1 MIFHEVSVLWAIVL
15 TVFSVLAVYISGYA
29 LQRRYVGG
37 AGELAFFLLTVAF
50 YSMGSAFEINGTVLP
65 RVLDFIKF
73 EFFWAS
79 FTAPAFLLFA
89 LRYHRERHLPLAAYV
104 VLLAGALLLG
114 VLGMTPEEHR
124 LVYRSYGMAEG
135 DYFPEFVYVGGPFY
149 YVQLTYLIGCSLV
162 GEAVLLLKALRSRGK
177 LRTQALLISVGGT
190 IPTLNTI
197 IFPQRNAVMDTQP
210 LALIVMGCF
219 IAVSLFRYQM
229 LDLLRIARDSAVD
242 TIGEYLVVLDR
253 DKVILDINRSGRESA
268 LLAGFKIS
276 GILKSCGEFGLYLD
290 RIMSAEEEGQAFESQ
305 TYSYDDQHFEIRIRR
320 LKGRTQSFG
329 TGYTLLIHDITRTV
343 RLMDKLEIQ
352 ATVDPL
358 TSVYNRRQWMNLAS
372 RELEIHRRSTSPC
385 ALIIFDLDHFKK
397 INDGCGHLFGDEV
410 LKAVAATVKKELRIS
425 EIFGRYGGEE
435 FCVFCPQTDL
445 EAGRLVA
452 ERIRRSIEDLNL
464 SSGGV
469 SVPVTASLGIYSP
482 GPGDVLSI
490 DSCLNYADMA
500 LYRAKNEGR
509 NRSVCY
515 TPLQP
520 A

>member
-1 MIFHEVSVLWAIVL
+1 MIFYEVSVLWAMVL
-15 TVFSVLAVYISGYA
+15 TFFSVLAVYISGYA
-29 LQRRYVGG
+29 LHRRYVGG
-37 AGELAFFLLTVAF
+37 AAELAFFLLTVAF

-89 LRYHRERHLPLAAYV
+89 LRYHRNRHLPPAVYV
-104 VLLAGALLLG
+104 ILLAGSLILA

-124 LVYRSYGMAEG
+124 LVYRSYGMVEG

-149 YVQLTYLIGCSLV
+149 YVHLVYLIGCSLI
-162 GEAVLLLKALRSRGK
+162 GEVVLLLKALRSRGK
-177 LRTQALLISVGGT
+177 LRTQALLISLGGM

-219 IAVSLFRYQM
+219 IAVALFRYQM

-253 DKVILDINRSGRESA
+253 DKVILDVNRSGRESS
-268 LLAGFKIS
+268 LLAGFKIG
-276 GILKSCGEFGLYLD
+276 GILEGCGEFGLYLD
-290 RIMSAEEEGQAFESQ
+290 RIISAEEGSSFESQ
-305 TYSYDDQHFEIRIRR
+305 TYSYDDQHFEVRIRR
-320 LKGRTQSFG
+320 LKGRTQSIS

-343 RLMDKLEIQ
+343 RLMDKLETQ

-358 TSVYNRRQWMNLAS
+358 TLIYNRRQWMNLAS

-410 LKAVAATVKKELRIS
+410 LKAVAEAVKKELRIS

-452 ERIRRSIEDLNL
+452 ERIRRAALR
-464 SSGGV
+464 SSV
-469 SVPVTASLGIYSP
+469 
-482 GPGDVLSI
+482 
-490 DSCLNYADMA
+490 
-500 LYRAKNEGR
+500 
-509 NRSVCY
+509 
-515 TPLQP
+515 
-520 A
+520 